1 MTTSITATASVFVT
15 TYGVGNEQGFATGKW
30 FDLND
35 YSDKD
40 EFIEAA
46 TEYAQDVLGDHD
58 PELCFADYESGFA
71 DLNLISEC
79 YVDSQVWE
87 LLEMS
92 DSDLD
97 MLVAYTS
104 NVGMNGSVDEMLE
117 EAQENY
123 QGQYDNDE
131 DFAAELLED
140 CGYLNDLPSL
150 VECHIDWQGVARDVM
165 MDYFEV
171 NGHYFRNC

>member
-1 MTTSITATASVFVT
+1 MTTLTTTTASVFVT

-30 FDLND
+30 FDLTD

-58 PELCFADYESGFA
+58 PELCFADYESSFA
-71 DLNLISEC
+71 DLDLISEC
-79 YVDSQVWE
+79 HVDSQVWD
-87 LLEMS
+87 LFDMDS
-92 DSDLD
+92 SDLD
-97 MLVAYTS
+97 MVIAYTS
-104 NVGMNGSVDEMLE
+104 NVGVNGSFEDMLS
-117 EAQENY
+117 EAQDCY
-123 QGQYDNDE
+123 QGQYDSDA
-131 DFAAELLED
+131 DFAQETLQD
-140 CGYLNDLPSL
+140 CGYLEDLPSFI
-150 VECHIDWQGVARDVM
+150 ECHIDWDGVARDLM